1 MTDFVLS
8 EDRRDALQEIANIGM
23 GQAGARLAGLL
34 GRFIHLSVPRI
45 RIVDTESLPAAVR
58 DMLDF
63 TEPVTALR
71 QSFRCDV
78 AGEAISLFD
87 SCSAAHMKFV
97 FRAADDE
104 PRQPTTC
111 DEGDE
116 GDQGDASDMEALSDV
131 ANLVA
136 GACLTG
142 FFEQIGQVPTFT
154 PPRVMGVHLDLGD
167 ILHPSKLPWDR
178 ALLLEVT
185 LQTEDG
191 VFGAHLL
198 TLMTS
203 SALAALVAALDG
215 FLANL

>member
-1 MTDFVLS
+1 MSDAILS
-8 EDRRDALQEIANIGM
+8 GDRRDALQEIANIGM
-23 GQAGARLAGLL
+23 GQAGARLAALL

-45 RIVDTESLPAAVR
+45 RMVDTVSLPSAVR

-71 QSFRCDV
+71 QSFRCDI

-87 SCSAAHMKFV
+87 SRGAAHMKFV
-97 FRAADDE
+97 FRTDESELASPEEADEQDI
-104 PRQPTTC
+104 
-111 DEGDE
+111 
-116 GDQGDASDMEALSDV
+116 EALSDV
-131 ANLVA
+131 ANLIA

-142 FFEQIGQVPTFT
+142 LFEQIGQVPTFT
-154 PPRVMGVHLDLGD
+154 PPRVMGAHLDLED
-167 ILHPSKLPWDR
+167 ILNPSKLPWDR

-191 VFGAHLL
+191 VFGSHLL
-198 TLMTS
+198 TLMT
-203 SALAALVAALDG
+203 AKAVEALVAALDG

>member
-1 MTDFVLS
+1 MSDAILS
-8 EDRRDALQEIANIGM
+8 GDRRDALQEIANIGM
-23 GQAGARLAGLL
+23 GQAGARLAALL

-45 RIVDTESLPAAVR
+45 RMVDTVSLPSAVR

-63 TEPVTALR
+63 NEPVTALR

-87 SCSAAHMKFV
+87 SRSAAHMKFV
-97 FRAADDE
+97 FRAGETELASPDEADEHDI
-104 PRQPTTC
+104 
-111 DEGDE
+111 
-116 GDQGDASDMEALSDV
+116 EALSDV
-131 ANLVA
+131 ANLIA

-142 FFEQIGQVPTFT
+142 LFEQIGQVPTFT
-154 PPRVMGVHLDLGD
+154 PPRVMGAHLHLED
-167 ILHPSKLPWDR
+167 ILNPTKLPWDR

-191 VFGAHLL
+191 VFGSHLL
-198 TLMTS
+198 TLMTTK
-203 SALAALVAALDG
+203 AVQALVAALDG

>member
-1 MTDFVLS
+1 MNNALTLN

-23 GQAGARLAGLL
+23 GQAGARLATLL

-45 RIVDTESLPAAVR
+45 RMVDTESLPSAVR

-87 SCSAAHMKFV
+87 SRSAAHMKFV
-97 FRAADDE
+97 FRAGECEAPSAQEDDADDV
-104 PRQPTTC
+104 
-111 DEGDE
+111 
-116 GDQGDASDMEALSDV
+116 EALSDV
-131 ANLVA
+131 SNLIA

-142 FFEQIGQVPTFT
+142 LFEQIGQVPTFT
-154 PPRVMGVHLDLGD
+154 PPRVMGLHLDLGD

-191 VFGAHLL
+191 VFGSHLL
-198 TLMTS
+198 TLMT
-203 SALAALVAALDG
+203 AKAVEALVSALDG